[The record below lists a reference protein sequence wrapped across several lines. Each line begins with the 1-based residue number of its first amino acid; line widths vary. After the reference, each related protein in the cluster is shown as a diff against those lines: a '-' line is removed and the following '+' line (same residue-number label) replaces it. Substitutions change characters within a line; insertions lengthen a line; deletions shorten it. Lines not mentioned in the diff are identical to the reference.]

1 MKQYEQPV
9 MRVILLSHG
18 TALLAGSAGGEAGA
32 PEYYPDNHEE

>member
-9 MRVILLSHG
+9 MRVIQLRHG
-18 TALLAGSAGGEAGA
+18 TALLAGSAEGEAGA

>member
-18 TALLAGSAGGEAGA
+18 TALLAGSAEGGAVA

>member
-1 MKQYEQPV
+1 

-18 TALLAGSAGGEAGA
+18 TALLAGSGAEGGAGA